1 MPPYVFKPKT
11 ENENTLYITPY
22 VNVTLCIKTKNRK
35 QKHNTGLYHKNRI
48 KCNSSQA
55 QTKINNQNQN
65 SLFLF
70 ERIYSVCQLLYFYN
84 LPFEFIH
91 YTFFFNSISMGFCRS
106 STALNMKLSESK
118 SFL

>member
-48 KCNSSQA
+48 KCKQFTSSN
-55 QTKINNQNQN
+55 KIQQPKPKFFV
-65 SLFLF
+65 SFR
-70 ERIYSVCQLLYFYN
+70 EN
-84 LPFEFIH
+84 L
-91 YTFFFNSISMGFCRS
+91 
-106 STALNMKLSESK
+106 
-118 SFL
+118 